1 MAFHGLLDWRL
12 GISFLRTLH
21 SPAFTCGL
29 DGDFSL
35 PDLEGWLDLAARLR
49 DSFCSSFNTTTPRDF
64 GPLPGFEV
72 GGKQVI
78 MAHPLWDLAEPSG
91 LLAEAKLTCTQSDVR
106 TLDTFNLLRRQG
118 WAYRS
123 LG

>member
-12 GISFLRTLH
+12 GISFLRILH
-21 SPAFTCGL
+21 SPAFTCAL

-35 PDLEGWLDLAARLR
+35 PDLEGWLDLAVRLR
-49 DSFCSSFNTTTPRDF
+49 DSFCRSFPTTPRDY
-64 GPLPGFEV
+64 GPLPGLEV

-78 MAHPLWDLAEPSG
+78 LVHPLWDLTNASG
-91 LLAEAKLTCTQSDVR
+91 LLAEAKLACTQGEVR

>member
-1 MAFHGLLDWRL
+1 MSFHGLQDWRL
-12 GISFLRTLH
+12 DISFLRTLH
-21 SPAFTCGL
+21 SPAFTCAL

-35 PDLEGWLDLAARLR
+35 PDLEGWLELAARLR
-49 DSFCSSFNTTTPRDF
+49 DSSCRSFTTIPRDF
-64 GPLPGFEV
+64 GPLPGLEV
-72 GGKQVI
+72 GDKQVLI
-78 MAHPLWDLAEPSG
+78 VHPLWDLSKPFG
-91 LLAEAKLTCTQSDVR
+91 LLAQAKLACTQGETH